1 MLLRNTSKHW
11 EDKSMIEYFRKAKS
25 HLFLASSLFLTI
37 GYADDHLIFEEGRH
51 YKTLGLAERIVA
63 EDNRVEVLE
72 VFAYSCN
79 HCFNFEPYLDQFDGS
94 KADYIDVVK
103 MPVIFNEA
111 YKMHAR
117 IYYTAESL
125 GNLDVMHT
133 EFYRAIHLDRK
144 MLMDEDEI
152 FTLFEKHGVTEEEFQ
167 SRFRSFTVES
177 KINRAQRLTRKYKIR
192 STPSMIVNG
201 KYIAT
206 GPATRTFEDMIA
218 VSKHLAEMEYR
229 ASNQN
234 SN

>member
-1 MLLRNTSKHW
+1 MA
-11 EDKSMIEYFRKAKS
+11 EYLRKAKN
-25 HLFLASSLFLTI
+25 HLILASTLFFTI
-37 GYADDHLIFEEGRH
+37 GFADDHWVYEEGRH
-51 YKTLGLAERIVA
+51 YKKLGLAEKVIA
-63 EDNRVEVLE
+63 EDNRIEILE

-79 HCFNFEPYLDQFDGS
+79 HCFNFEPYLDQLDGS

-103 MPVIFNEA
+103 MPVIFNDA

-133 EFYRAIHLDRK
+133 EVFRAMHLDRK
-144 MLMDEDEI
+144 TLMEEDEI
-152 FTLFEKHGVTEEEFQ
+152 FALFEKHGVTRQEFQ

-201 KYIAT
+201 KYIAS
-206 GPATRTFEDMIA
+206 GPGTRTFEDMIA
-218 VSKHLAEMEYR
+218 VSKQLAEMEYQ

-234 SN
+234 NY

>member
-1 MLLRNTSKHW
+1 
-11 EDKSMIEYFRKAKS
+11 MIGYFKKAKR
-25 HLFLASSLFLTI
+25 HLFLASFLFLSI

-63 EDNRVEVLE
+63 EDNRIEVLE

-103 MPVIFNEA
+103 MPVIFNDA

-152 FTLFEKHGVTEEEFQ
+152 FALFEKHGVTEEEFQ

-201 KYIAT
+201 KYIAN
-206 GPATRTFEDMIA
+206 GPGTRTFEDMIA

>member
-1 MLLRNTSKHW
+1 MIRNFKKT
-11 EDKSMIEYFRKAKS
+11 KA
-25 HLFLASSLFLTI
+25 HLILASTLFFTAAF
-37 GYADDHLIFEEGRH
+37 ADDHMIYEEGRH
-51 YKTLGLAERIVA
+51 YKSLGLAENVVA

-79 HCFNFEPYLDQFDGS
+79 HCFNFEPYLDQFDRS
-94 KADYIDVVK
+94 KADYVDVVK
-103 MPVIFNEA
+103 MPVIFNDA

-133 EFYRAIHLDRK
+133 EVYRAIHLDRK

-152 FTLFEKHGVTEEEFQ
+152 FKLFEKNGVSKEQFQ

-192 STPSMIVNG
+192 STPTIIVNG
-201 KYIAT
+201 KYVAN
-206 GPATRTFEDMIA
+206 GPGTRTFEDMIA
-218 VSKHLAEMEYR
+218 VSKQLVEMEYL
-229 ASNQN
+229 ASSQS

>member
-1 MLLRNTSKHW
+1 
-11 EDKSMIEYFRKAKS
+11 MIKYFKKAKRY
-25 HLFLASSLFLTI
+25 LFLTLSFFFTI
-37 GYADDHLIFEEGRH
+37 GYADDHLVYEEGRH
-51 YKTLGLAERIVA
+51 YNTLGLAERIVA
-63 EDNRVEVLE
+63 EDNKVEVLE

-79 HCFNFEPYLDQFDGS
+79 HCFNFEPYLDQFDDS

-103 MPVIFNEA
+103 MPVIFNDA

-133 EFYRAIHLDRK
+133 EVYRAIHLDRK
-144 MLMDEDEI
+144 MLMEEDEI
-152 FTLFEKHGVTEEEFQ
+152 FALFEKHGVTEEEFQ

-192 STPSMIVNG
+192 STPSMIING
-201 KYIAT
+201 KYMAN

-218 VSKHLAEMEYR
+218 VSKELAEREFL
-229 ASNQN
+229 SN
-234 SN
+234 

>member
-1 MLLRNTSKHW
+1 ML
-11 EDKSMIEYFRKAKS
+11 EYLKKPKS
-25 HLFLASSLFLTI
+25 HLILASLLFFTI
-37 GYADDHLIFEEGRH
+37 GYADNHSIYEEGRH
-51 YKTLGLAERIVA
+51 YKKLGLAESVVA

-79 HCFNFEPYLDQFDGS
+79 HCFNFEPYLDQFDLS

-103 MPVIFNEA
+103 MPVIFNDA

-133 EFYRAIHLDRK
+133 EVYRAIHLDRK

-152 FTLFEKHGVTEEEFQ
+152 FALFERNGITKEQFQ

-201 KYIAT
+201 KYIAN
-206 GPATRTFEDMIA
+206 GPSTRTFEDMIG
-218 VSKHLAEMEYR
+218 VSKHLAEMEYL
-229 ASNQN
+229 ALGQSNY
-234 SN
+234 

>member
-1 MLLRNTSKHW
+1 
-11 EDKSMIEYFRKAKS
+11 MIEYLKKTKR

-103 MPVIFNEA
+103 MPVIFNDA

-152 FTLFEKHGVTEEEFQ
+152 FTLFEKHGVKKK
-167 SRFRSFTVES
+167 SFKVVFDHS
-177 KINRAQRLTRKYKIR
+177 QLRAK
-192 STPSMIVNG
+192 
-201 KYIAT
+201 
-206 GPATRTFEDMIA
+206 
-218 VSKHLAEMEYR
+218 
-229 ASNQN
+229 
-234 SN
+234 

>member
-1 MLLRNTSKHW
+1 
-11 EDKSMIEYFRKAKS
+11 MIKYFKKAKGPLIFAS
-25 HLFLASSLFLTI
+25 ALFFTI
-37 GYADDHLIFEEGRH
+37 GYADNHSIYQEGRH
-51 YKTLGLAERIVA
+51 YKKLGLAEKVVS

-79 HCFNFEPYLDQFDGS
+79 HCFNFEPYLDQFNLS

-103 MPVIFNEA
+103 MPVIFNDA

-133 EFYRAIHLDRK
+133 EVYRAIHLDRK

-152 FTLFEKHGVTEEEFQ
+152 FALFNKHGVTEQEFQ

-192 STPSMIVNG
+192 STPSIIING
-201 KYIAT
+201 KYLAN
-206 GPATRTFEDMIA
+206 GPSTRTFEDMIA
-218 VSKHLAEMEYR
+218 VSKELAGREFL
-229 ASNQN
+229 SK
-234 SN
+234 